1 MSPEVVFKKP
11 YNENIDVWA
20 LGILL
25 YEMVHGRSPYRAKN
39 LKDITHKML
48 NDNII
53 SFSNDISPDLSDLI
67 TNILRLN
74 PLERLT
80 LKQIFDHQ
88 WVRRMCV
95 FLDYKELEDKEEKIL
110 TRGTSLSF
118 KSEKN
123 SEKNKNEKNEKQEE
137 TRHIFKSK
145 TCENEPIKILE
156 RNQENERNHVI
167 LAKTKTME
175 NELEAFKKNRNLEE
189 NRILRT
195 KTFQNEFEGVP
206 FEKIREKAKERRN
219 HRIFENVCSSD
230 CPKILTDMEK
240 MLKNMEIST
249 QNKAK
254 KRIFLL

>member
-48 NDNII
+48 NDNKI

-80 LKQIFDHQ
+80 LRQIFEHQ
-88 WVRRMCV
+88 WVRRMCS
-95 FLDYKELEDKEEKIL
+95 FLDYKELEDREEKIL

-118 KSEKN
+118 KSD
-123 SEKNKNEKNEKQEE
+123 EKNKNDKMDMIEKQVDNS
-137 TRHIFKSK
+137 RQIFKSK
-145 TCENEPIKILE
+145 ACENEPMRVLT
-156 RNQENERNHVI
+156 
-167 LAKTKTME
+167 KTKTLE
-175 NELEAFKKNRNLEE
+175 NDDGCKIHRNVDE
-189 NRILRT
+189 NRILRA

-219 HRIFENVCSSD
+219 HRIFESVCSSD
-230 CPKILTDMEK
+230 CPKILTDMENL
-240 MLKNMEIST
+240 LKNMEIST
-249 QNKAK
+249 QNKTK

>member
-11 YNENIDVWA
+11 YTENIDVWA

-39 LKDITHKML
+39 LKEITHKML
-48 NDNII
+48 HDNII

-74 PLERLT
+74 PVERLS
-80 LKQIFDHQ
+80 LKQIFDHP
-88 WVRRMCV
+88 WVRRMCA
-95 FLDYKELEDKEEKIL
+95 FLDYKEIDDKEEKIV

-123 SEKNKNEKNEKQEE
+123 SEKQEN
-137 TRHIFKSK
+137 RCIFKSK
-145 TCENEPIKILE
+145 TYENEPITILE
-156 RNQENERNHVI
+156 RNHENERNHVI

-175 NELEAFKKNRNLEE
+175 NELESFKMNRKFDE

-195 KTFQNEFEGVP
+195 KTFQNEFEGVS

-219 HRIFENVCSSD
+219 HRIFENMCGSD
-230 CPKILTDMEK
+230 CPKILTDMEN